1 MNDVPP
7 TIDIV
12 PAEEE
17 AVSKLVVPFVHTAT
31 QTSCDLCEAPRSQR
45 YKFDLGSTA
54 CRELRVCASPKCD
67 ALWGESKSKF
77 FANEGRVPLEVVEA
91 SLPSMIDARKT
102 WKVVRGNG
110 DVEDG
115 WKLARNW
122 RVSPE
127 MGALQRLR
135 GEPWWRIPLQKDDK
149 VKLTLLDE
157 LRVHNAAAF
166 ADDVWEMLLR
176 DILPAAGEEPTDAFL
191 DHYPARVWRL
201 PCPGDA
207 KLLELRL

>member
-1 MNDVPP
+1 
-7 TIDIV
+7 
-12 PAEEE
+12 
-17 AVSKLVVPFVHTAT
+17 
-31 QTSCDLCEAPRSQR
+31 
-45 YKFDLGSTA
+45 
-54 CRELRVCASPKCD
+54 
-67 ALWGESKSKF
+67 
-77 FANEGRVPLEVVEA
+77 
-91 SLPSMIDARKT
+91 MIDARKT